1 MKALAFDRIAVL
13 TAKGLPDRASYIAAG
28 DLCQIGEKTAAGL
41 WPVTYPTKKGQKTR
55 WVRSLKGFLVN
66 QNNFARI
73 SYPAKGYEKATI
85 KSSGCGVCSAIIALG
100 AVTGSMISVQ
110 TMRDWAV
117 NWGARVPGGTD
128 MNKLLRLLS
137 GRFPFRVRQT
147 NDRNVLLGHL
157 RAGGA
162 AICNVSGKGMFS
174 TGGHFMAVLGELGG
188 KLCIADPGL
197 YSGKYS
203 VNARRRA
210 NVTVSRELIFAS
222 PAVLDADCVGRWPR
236 YWLLEAKK

>member
-1 MKALAFDRIAVL
+1 MKALAFERVAVL
-13 TAKGLPDRASYIAAG
+13 TAKGMPDGASYIAAG

-41 WPVTYPTKKGQKTR
+41 WSVTYPTKKGQKTR

-66 QNNFARI
+66 QNNFSRI
-73 SYPAKGYEKATI
+73 SYPAKGYERATI

-100 AVTGSMISVQ
+100 AVTGRMISVQ

-137 GRFPFRVRQT
+137 GRFPFRVSQT

-157 RAGGA
+157 RAG
-162 AICNVSGKGMFS
+162 V
-174 TGGHFMAVLGELGG
+174 
-188 KLCIADPGL
+188 
-197 YSGKYS
+197 
-203 VNARRRA
+203 
-210 NVTVSRELIFAS
+210 
-222 PAVLDADCVGRWPR
+222 
-236 YWLLEAKK
+236 